1 MRDMQRARRGEFP
14 PVTISLGAKC
24 KPWQRG
30 VILCLLHTRG
40 EREMQEQTVKLLETA
55 LSMDATVTDDERL
68 AILDAVKNPA
78 VAMADKLLTIKQAAE
93 MLGIHEKTV
102 WLFARQGKINI
113 VPITNK
119 ARRVRYSDVKAL
131 IDGTF
136 QPTRSYCPTKA

>member
-1 MRDMQRARRGEFP
+1 
-14 PVTISLGAKC
+14 
-24 KPWQRG
+24 
-30 VILCLLHTRG
+30 
-40 EREMQEQTVKLLETA
+40 MQEQTVKLLETA
-55 LSMDATVTDDERL
+55 LSMDATVTDAERL

-119 ARRVRYSDVKAL
+119 ARRVRYSDVKTL